1 MRKLR
6 GHEAFEQLRRE
17 FRLGV
22 GEAQAIALAQAS
34 NARLIAIEDRNGSNA
49 CKILKLPFTGALGI
63 LLRMREKEL
72 ISGEEVLRKL
82 EILRKYGRY
91 RARDCRRREAK
102 AGGNEMTK
110 TMSIRMDEEN
120 YDFLNKLSKEER
132 GDLSKAVREL
142 VNKGR
147 LMLAVERYKE
157 GKASLGLAAELA
169 DLTLGE
175 MINTLAEYGVQSN
188 LETEDY
194 LKGLENLRKEW

>member
-1 MRKLR
+1 
-6 GHEAFEQLRRE
+6 
-17 FRLGV
+17 
-22 GEAQAIALAQAS
+22 
-34 NARLIAIEDRNGSNA
+34 
-49 CKILKLPFTGALGI
+49 
-63 LLRMREKEL
+63 
-72 ISGEEVLRKL
+72 
-82 EILRKYGRY
+82 
-91 RARDCRRREAK
+91 
-102 AGGNEMTK
+102 MTK

-120 YDFLNKLSKEER
+120 YNFLSKLSEEQR

-142 VNKGR
+142 VHKGR